1 MSRERNYYIG
11 FEIDAEDNEV
21 IVRRTLDINGKGK
34 VFVNGVR
41 VSLTNLK
48 EIMGTLVDIVGQH
61 SHQMLLNKNNH
72 IKLLDKFLGD
82 EGKELIKNSNRLYN
96 RFREIDNKIESIE
109 KNRREAIEKKEFY
122 EFQLAEIEK
131 INPKKNEDNLLEDE
145 YKKLFNAGKLKRK

>member
-1 MSRERNYYIG
+1 
-11 FEIDAEDNEV
+11 
-21 IVRRTLDINGKGK
+21 
-34 VFVNGVR
+34 
-41 VSLTNLK
+41 
-48 EIMGTLVDIVGQH
+48 MGTLVDIVGQH

-131 INPKKNEDNLLEDE
+131 INPKKMRII
-145 YKKLFNAGKLKRK
+145 F